1 VSECDDTKLATHN
14 SQFITHAITRA
25 ILHVDMDAFY
35 ASIEQ
40 LDHTEYKGRPVIV
53 GADPKDG
60 KGRGVVAACS
70 YEARK
75 FGVRSALPISR
86 AWKLCPNGVY
96 VRPRMRRYVEVS
108 KQIMEVFRRYTDL
121 VEPLSIDEAFLD
133 ITGSIALFGP
143 RDQIARSIK
152 EEIREC
158 TGLTASVGLAPNK
171 FLAKIASDIRKPDGF
186 MVLEEKDVEAFLR
199 DLPISRL
206 WGVGP
211 KTEIRLHE
219 LGFRTIGALAA
230 ANRESL
236 VRSLGSLGEH
246 LYQLSRG
253 HDERPVVPNWEP
265 KSISSETTFDEDTA
279 DRELLLRTILELADH
294 VAERLRNDNYRAKK
308 VTLKLRYS
316 SFSTHTKQQ
325 SLDRLIQTGNEIADV
340 ARVLFGQ
347 FPLKQKI
354 RLIGVAAG
362 DLHRDGGDPQQLQLF
377 GGPAHTKEKLS
388 HTLDEIKEKF
398 GTDAVRR
405 GSQML

>member
-1 VSECDDTKLATHN
+1 MRS
-14 SQFITHAITRA
+14 

-40 LDHTEYKGRPVIV
+40 LDNPEYKGRPVIV
-53 GADPKDG
+53 GADPKGG

-86 AWKLCPNGVY
+86 AWKVCPNGVY
-96 VRPRMRRYVEVS
+96 VRPRMKRYVEVS
-108 KQIMEVFRRYTDL
+108 AQIMEVFRQYTDL

-133 ITGSIALFGP
+133 ITGSVALFGP
-143 RDQIARSIK
+143 PEHIARSIK
-152 EEIREC
+152 NDIRER

-171 FLAKIASDIRKPDGF
+171 FLAKIASDIKKPDGF
-186 MVLEEKDVEAFLR
+186 MIVEEHAVESFLR

-211 KTEIRLHE
+211 KTERRLHE
-219 LGFRTIGALAA
+219 LGFRTIGELASRNRALV
-230 ANRESL
+230 
-236 VRSLGSLGEH
+236 VRDLGSFGEH
-246 LYQLSRG
+246 LYQLSKG
-253 HDERPVVPNWEP
+253 QDDRPVVSNWEP
-265 KSISSETTFDEDTA
+265 KSISSETTFEQDTD
-279 DRELLLRTILELADH
+279 DRELLLHTILELSDH
-294 VAERLRNDNYRAKK
+294 VAQRLRKDGYRTRK

-325 SLDRLIQTGNEIADV
+325 SLDRLIQTGDQIAAV
-340 ARVLFGQ
+340 ARALFAQ

-362 DLHRDGGDPQQLQLF
+362 DLRREEDDPRQLQLF
-377 GGPAHTKEKLS
+377 EARSDVQEKIS
-388 HTLDEIKEKF
+388 HTVDEIKEKF
-398 GTDAVRR
+398 GPGALRR
-405 GSQML
+405 GSQLL

>member
-1 VSECDDTKLATHN
+1 VRS
-14 SQFITHAITRA
+14 

-35 ASIEQ
+35 ASVEQ
-40 LDHTEYKGRPVIV
+40 LDHPEYKSKPVIV

-86 AWKLCPNGVY
+86 AWKLCPEGVY
-96 VRPRMRRYVEVS
+96 VRPRMKRYVEVS
-108 KQIMEVFRRYTDL
+108 GQVMEVFRHCTDL

-133 ITGSIALFGP
+133 ITGSIALLGRP
-143 RDQIARSIK
+143 VEIARAIK
-152 EEIREC
+152 NQIREK

-186 MVLEEKDVEAFLR
+186 VVIEPNEIETFLR

-211 KTEIRLHE
+211 KTEVRLHE
-219 LGFRTIGALAA
+219 IGFRTIGDIAVAD
-230 ANRESL
+230 RESL
-236 VRSLGSLGEH
+236 VRRLGSLGEH
-246 LYQLSRG
+246 LYQLSHG
-253 HDERPVVPNWEP
+253 QDERPVVPNWEP
-265 KSISSETTFDEDTA
+265 KSISSETTFEEDTN
-279 DRELLLRTILELADH
+279 DRELLLATILELSDH
-294 VAERLRNDNYRAKK
+294 VAQRLRKDGYRARK

-316 SFSTHTKQQ
+316 SFSTHTKQH
-325 SLDRLIQTGNEIADV
+325 SLDKLVQTGEDIAAV
-340 ARVLFGQ
+340 ARGLFGQ

-362 DLHRDGGDPQQLQLF
+362 DLHRGGGDPQQLGLF
-377 GGPAHTKEKLS
+377 SETNPQKEKLS
-388 HTLDEIKEKF
+388 HTVDEIKQKF
-398 GTDAVRR
+398 GEAALRR